1 VSLDDLIERRLMLA
15 FDAGLT
21 RAAIEEVAEALVQ
34 MEMLPRELLAEEV
47 AACIG
52 RLRERCGKI
61 VGLGV

>member
-1 VSLDDLIERRLMLA
+1 MLA

-61 VGLGV
+61 VDSGV